1 MYLAVQMES
10 SSLMIITMGDERGE
24 RIDVVVTLSVP
35 PASSHISAQPSNLAT
50 ILHILQQFNDFE
62 HLQRMHQFYNLHI
75 YTKGHT
81 SYLSFFV
88 HQRILR
94 PLKIVHQKVRK
105 FATKTASRQNSVNQ
119 YFWLV
124 YLVFWLVY
132 LVF

>member
-35 PASSHISAQPSNLAT
+35 LASSHISAQPSNLAT

-75 YTKGHT
+75 HTKGHT
-81 SYLSFFV
+81 SYLSFLAV
-88 HQRILR
+88 
-94 PLKIVHQKVRK
+94 
-105 FATKTASRQNSVNQ
+105 QNSSIGD
-119 YFWLV
+119 LV
-124 YLVFWLVY
+124 THSLTVRLTVLLLLTYKE
-132 LVF
+132 